1 MNKIKKLSLM
11 LFTFAMLFGMQEAI
25 AQVKIGYANPG
36 QILSAL
42 PEVEQVDQQIEA
54 MITESDQELAQK
66 ANELQQIFT
75 NYEENM
81 NSMSKQERGSREE
94 ELMELNQQFEQER
107 ETMMNRIRQ
116 RRSELMQPII
126 EKMNVAMEEVAQEMG
141 LELILN
147 EGTSSGDLIVFYANS
162 DQLNITNNIIEKI
175 Q

>member
-1 MNKIKKLSLM
+1 MNMIKKLSLL

-42 PEVEQVDQQIEA
+42 PEVEQIDQQIQT

-66 ANELQQIFT
+66 ANDLQQIFSE
-75 NYEENM
+75 YEQNM
-81 NSMSKQERGSREE
+81 NTMSEQERGSREE
-94 ELMELNQQFEQER
+94 ELMELNQQFEQDR

-141 LELILN
+141 LDLILN
-147 EGTSSGDLIVFYANS
+147 EGTSTGDLIVFYANS
-162 DQLNITNNIIEKI
+162 DQLNITDRIIEKI